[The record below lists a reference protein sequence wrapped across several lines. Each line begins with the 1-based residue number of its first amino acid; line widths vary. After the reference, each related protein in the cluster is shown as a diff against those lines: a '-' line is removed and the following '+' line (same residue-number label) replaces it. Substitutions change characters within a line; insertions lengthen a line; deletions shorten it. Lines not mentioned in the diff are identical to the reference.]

1 MSDKKLEV
9 VRSYDDEGNETFV
22 LKEEGEE
29 LGINM
34 TMGDIYE
41 ARNPETV
48 NLPPQKI
55 LEMRA
60 KMLAD
65 DKGKVQKSRLVSNNA
80 IFTNKKTGETYTL
93 KQGGMPT
100 MEDRKR
106 FDMTGAMVGLVK
118 QGTEELLTI
127 IVPFK
132 KDGTI
137 PESFAFDVV
146 ELPEILTF
154 EVKSEQ

>member
-1 MSDKKLEV
+1 MNKNKDEQDLNESMHSFISDMYENRKEV
-9 VRSYDDEGNETFV
+9 DVHLV
-22 LKEEGEE
+22 
-29 LGINM
+29 
-34 TMGDIYE
+34 
-41 ARNPETV
+41 
-48 NLPPQKI
+48 PQKVI
-55 LEMRA
+55 EQRV
-60 KMLAD
+60 KE
-65 DKGKVQKSRLVSNNA
+65 KQKSSTSRLISYNA
-80 IFTNKKTGETYTL
+80 IFTHKETGETYTL

-118 QGTEELLTI
+118 PGTEELLTI

-137 PESFAFDVV
+137 PESFLFDVV

-154 EVKSEQ
+154 EVKSE